1 VKKRFYY
8 KPEIDGLRALAVLPV
23 IFFHAGIDFFK
34 GGYVGVDIFFV
45 ISGYLITTIILNE
58 ISKGKFNLINFYL
71 RRARRIL
78 PILYFICLL
87 TIPFSIIIMDQESVK
102 FFSKE
107 LISVILFCS
116 NFFFWKNTGYFG
128 ADSDLQ
134 PLLHTWSLGV
144 EEQFYIFFPI
154 FIIFIWNFK
163 KKYLV
168 HCIFFILL
176 ISISLSQFGGNFK
189 YQNLTLVPPFFLI
202 SFDFF
207 WQAGSANFYLPFG
220 RVWELMAGSLLA
232 IYLSKNKIIDK
243 KSNDIFSFLGFIAI
257 FFSIFYYSENI
268 QYPSFFT
275 LLPVIGTLLI
285 IIFSTKKTILN
296 KVLSYKPLVFIGL
309 ISYSLYLWHQPLFVF
324 FRIYFNHNLNSFD
337 ISFIILLAFGL
348 SFFSWKYIE
357 TPFRKKNIIT
367 NKKLFFYLF
376 SSSLLI
382 VIFSSLILFEK
393 IKPIKKILPKE
404 ILSSINIEKNKECF
418 DSNYSHEN
426 KANWYCKIGDPSK
439 KISFVLSGDSHALAL
454 KPAFDLASN
463 DLNKQGAFVGYSG
476 CPPLLDIYS
485 LRPDRNLKDC
495 RKLNEKIFRYIANN
509 KIKKIFLVSRWSYY
523 TDGNYDQTNFSHI
536 SKKDIFFS
544 NKSNSREAFYFGLKN
559 TLQRYNSI
567 GVEVIL
573 VHQVPLQLY
582 DPKYIYLRS
591 LSKGNQ
597 DIDQN
602 KLFSLAVDYKK
613 HMHLQNFVRD
623 KIKSL
628 ENKDYKFKVIDL
640 NSIFCDKMKC
650 LVGTV
655 KSSYYY
661 DKSHLSRKGAQ
672 MTKNLLLKYLD

>member
-1 VKKRFYY
+1 MKKNFNY

-23 IFFHAGIDFFK
+23 IFFHAGIEFFK

-45 ISGYLITTIILNE
+45 ISGYLITTIILSE
-58 ISKGKFNLINFYL
+58 ISKGRFNLTNFYF

-78 PILYFICLL
+78 PILYFVCLL
-87 TIPFSIIIMDQESVK
+87 TIPFSLMIMDQESIK

-154 FIIFIWNFK
+154 FVIIIWNFK

-168 HCIFFILL
+168 HSIFFILL
-176 ISISLSQFGGNFK
+176 LSILLSQLGGNFK
-189 YQNLTLVPPFFLI
+189 YQNLTFTPPFFVLP
-202 SFDFF
+202 FDFF

-232 IYLSKNKIIDK
+232 IYLSKNKIVDK
-243 KSNDIFSFLGFIAI
+243 KSNNVFSILGFVVII
-257 FFSIFYYSENI
+257 LCILYYSENI

-285 IIFSTKKTILN
+285 IIFSTKKTILS

-324 FRIYFNHNLNSFD
+324 FRIYFDLSLNSLNIFFL
-337 ISFIILLAFGL
+337 IMLSFVL

-357 TPFRKKNIIT
+357 TPFRNKNIIT
-367 NKKLFFYLF
+367 NKKLLLYLF
-376 SSSLLI
+376 ASSSFI
-382 VIFSSLILFEK
+382 IFFSSLILFEK
-393 IKPIKKILPKE
+393 IKPNKKIIPKE
-404 ILSSINIEKNKECF
+404 VLSSIHLEKNEKCF
-418 DSNYSHEN
+418 DAHYAHGS
-426 KANWYCKIGDPSK
+426 KTDWYCKIGSSSEK
-439 KISFVLSGDSHALAL
+439 VSFFLYGDSHALAL
-454 KPAFDLASN
+454 KPAFDGASV
-463 DLNKQGAFVGYSG
+463 DSNKQGAFAGYAG
-476 CPPLLDIYS
+476 CPPLLGIYS
-485 LRPDRNLKDC
+485 MRPDRHLKDC
-495 RKLNEKIFRYIANN
+495 KKLNEKIFKYVSSN
-509 KIKKIFLVSRWSYY
+509 KIKKVFLVARWSYY
-523 TDGNYDQTNFSHI
+523 TDGNYDRTNFSHI

-559 TLQRYNSI
+559 TLEKYNNI

-573 VHQVPLQLY
+573 VQQAPLQLY
-582 DPKYIYLRS
+582 DPKFVYLKS
-591 LSKGNQ
+591 LSKNNK
-597 DIDQN
+597 DIDQQ
-602 KLFSLAVDYKK
+602 KLYTFAVDYKK
-613 HMHLQNFVRD
+613 HMSLQKFVRD
-623 KIKSL
+623 KMNLL
-628 ENKDYKFKVIDL
+628 ENKDYKVKVIDL
-640 NSIFCDKMKC
+640 NNIFCDKIKC
-650 LVGTV
+650 LVGNK

-661 DKSHLSRKGAQ
+661 DKSHLSKKGAK
-672 MTKNLLLKYLD
+672 MTENLIIKYLD